1 MGRPGRVATTYS
13 FVVLALLIA
22 IFGVLAALNAPTN
35 IFPSLIIPVVS
46 GVWIDNGSLPND
58 MSGREPASLPG
69 RPQVLTRRLIP
80 KALLADS

>member
-1 MGRPGRVATTYS
+1 MWVVPVALRRPYS
-13 FVVLALLIA
+13 FGGLALLIA

-46 GVWIDNGSLPND
+46 VWIDNGSLPND

-69 RPQVLTRRLIP
+69 GTG
-80 KALLADS
+80 

>member
-1 MGRPGRVATTYS
+1 MWVVPVALRRPYS
-13 FVVLALLIA
+13 FGGLALLIA

-58 MSGREPASLPG
+58 MSGREPTSLPG
-69 RPQVLTRRLIP
+69 GTG
-80 KALLADS
+80 